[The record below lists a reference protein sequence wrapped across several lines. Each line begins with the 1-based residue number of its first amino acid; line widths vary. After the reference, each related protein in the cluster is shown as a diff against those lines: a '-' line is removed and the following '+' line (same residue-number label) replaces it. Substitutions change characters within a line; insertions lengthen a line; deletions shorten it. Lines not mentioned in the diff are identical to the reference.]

1 MFKFVQNCTYLIF
14 LLIQA
19 LKILDGGGNTT
30 TSGVSPQVP
39 FLTSRIFVLYL

>member
-19 LKILDGGGNTT
+19 LKILDGGNTT

-39 FLTSRIFVLYL
+39 FLTSRFFVLYL

>member
-1 MFKFVQNCTYLIF
+1 MFKFVQNCTYLNF

-19 LKILDGGGNTT
+19 LKILDGGDTT
-30 TSGVSPQVP
+30 TSGGCPQVP